1 VRTSLRMKFAGAIA
15 VAAILLIGGTAS
27 PQNSNS
33 ADQQCSLA
41 VVSRAPGNQVKV
53 CDSSIVQEM
62 ARKGHVFEQNQMG
75 IASVL
80 AISPDYNVKEAVSWF
95 QRAAQRGYAPAQVN
109 LAVMYSNG
117 WGTRVD
123 YGAALRWLHAAADQG
138 FARAYYNLGILHLEG
153 QGVRRDYDEAF
164 RWFQKG
170 ADAGDS
176 SAQTNVGYM
185 YDQGL
190 GCPRSPSTA
199 ALWYRK
205 AANAGNPLG
214 ENNLADLYLRGEGV
228 AQDDAEAFRL
238 FQKAASQG
246 LTGARIKLGYMYAAG
261 RGTQRDQQTAYAW
274 VSAAS
279 LAGDPRGND
288 LLHSL
293 QKVLSP
299 EQLVRAQEQAERLR
313 SEHPPQLSANA
324 FAP

>member
-1 VRTSLRMKFAGAIA
+1 MGTFFRMKLAGLIA
-15 VAAILLIGGTAS
+15 VAAILLIDTSVYAQDS
-27 PQNSNS
+27 TE
-33 ADQQCSLA
+33 QQCSLA
-41 VVSRAPGNQVKV
+41 IVSRARGSQVKV
-53 CDSSIVQEM
+53 CDSGVVEEM

-80 AISPDYNVKEAVSWF
+80 AISPDYNVKEALSWF

-117 WGTRVD
+117 WGTPVD

-138 FARAYYNLGILHLEG
+138 FARAYYNLGILYLEG

-170 ADAGDS
+170 AQAGDS
-176 SAQTNVGYM
+176 SAQTNLGYL

-190 GCPRSPSTA
+190 GCPRSPTTA
-199 ALWYRK
+199 VSWYRK
-205 AANAGNPLG
+205 AADAGDPLG

-228 AQDDAEAFRL
+228 AQNDADAFRL
-238 FQKAASQG
+238 FQKAAAQG
-246 LTGARIKLGYMYAAG
+246 QTGARIKLGYMYAEG
-261 RGTQRDQQTAYAW
+261 RGTQQDRQTAYAW
-274 VSAAS
+274 IRAAS
-279 LAGDPRGND
+279 LAGDPRGSD

-293 QKVLSP
+293 EKVLSP
-299 EQLVRAQEQAERLR
+299 EQLVRAQEQAQRLNSERP
-313 SEHPPQLSANA
+313 SQQYANT